1 MEAGIG
7 LVTFGGLEKRELAF
21 LPEALRE
28 AIGLEADWGP
38 SIPLPAGAYRA
49 GRRQYLAVALI
60 QALAAQR
67 PGEYLRYLGITEV
80 DLYAPGL
87 NFVFGQALMG
97 GRYCVISIGRLRP
110 SFYGLPPD
118 EDLFRGR
125 VVKEAVHEL
134 GHTFG
139 LEHCPDP
146 GCVMRF
152 SNSLADTDR
161 KGGDFCASCRGA
173 LSRAL
178 GD

>member
-1 MEAGIG
+1 M
-7 LVTFGGLEKRELAF
+7 TFEGLEKRMLAF

-28 AIGLEADWGP
+28 VIGLEADWGP
-38 SIPLPAGAYRA
+38 SLPIPSGAYLR
-49 GRRQYLAVALI
+49 GRRQYLAMPLL
-60 QALAAQR
+60 QALVDAPLER
-67 PGEYLRYLGITEV
+67 CFRLLGITEV

-97 GRYCVISIGRLRP
+97 GRYCVISIARLRP

-118 EDLFRGR
+118 EDHFRGR

-139 LEHCPDP
+139 LEHCSDP

-161 KGGDFCASCRGA
+161 KGWGFCASCRGA
-173 LSRAL
+173 LSKAL
-178 GD
+178 GEKS